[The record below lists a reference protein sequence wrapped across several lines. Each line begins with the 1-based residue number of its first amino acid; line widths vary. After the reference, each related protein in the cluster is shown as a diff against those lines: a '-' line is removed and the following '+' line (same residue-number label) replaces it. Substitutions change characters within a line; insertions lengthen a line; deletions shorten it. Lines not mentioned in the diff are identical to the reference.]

1 MRQAMSK
8 ILVVD
13 DEPLIVEMV
22 EETLLGEG
30 YEVVKA
36 FSGEQALEKIEQELP
51 DLVILDLM
59 LPGMD
64 GYEVCRQ
71 MQKEARFQHIPVIM
85 LTAKTAIPDR
95 VTGYEKGADDYITK
109 PFEPDELLI
118 RVRAQLQH
126 LRRDDLSELT
136 GLPGNK
142 AAQIEISE
150 RTSDP
155 DSEWSIIYADIDH
168 FTAYNEVY
176 SFTEGDELIRQ
187 AADCLRR
194 ATQEVGNDDDF
205 VGHLSGDDFVILTT
219 PDKSASITKRASEL
233 FNLIIPNHYNAFDRA
248 NSYFTFR
255 NRKGEEVQ
263 LPLVTLTFDIVD
275 NEPE

>member
-1 MRQAMSK
+1 MSK

-22 EETLLGEG
+22 EETLAGEG
-30 YEVVKA
+30 YQVVKA
-36 FSGEQALEKIEQELP
+36 FSGEQALEKVEQEMP
-51 DLVILDLM
+51 DLLVLDLM

-71 MQKEARFQHIPVIM
+71 LQKDARFQHIPVIM
-85 LTAKTAIPDR
+85 LTAKTGISDR
-95 VTGYEKGADDYITK
+95 VAGYDKGADDYITK

-118 RVRAQLQH
+118 RVRAQLHH
-126 LRRDDLSELT
+126 LSGSDRSELT

-142 AAQIEISE
+142 AVQLEIEE

-155 DSEWSIIYADIDH
+155 DGEWSIIYADIDR

-176 SFTEGDELIRQ
+176 SFAEGDELIRQ
-187 AADCLRR
+187 AGDSLRR
-194 ATQEVGNDDDF
+194 ATQEAGNSDDF
-205 VGHLSGDDFVILTT
+205 VGHIGGDDFVVLTT
-219 PDKSASITKRASEL
+219 PDKSAAIAERATEL
-233 FNLIIPNHYNAFDRA
+233 FDKAAPQYFNTTDRA
-248 NSYFTFR
+248 NGFFSFL
-255 NRKGEEVQ
+255 NHKGEAVQ
-263 LPLVTLTFDIVD
+263 MPLVALSFDIVN